1 MLICMYVCLSLCMY
15 VCMYVL
21 ADRKDADVDLLVSGN
36 SNLDIETN
44 MSSNV
49 GGVWAGQHTLPVWI

>member
-1 MLICMYVCLSLCMY
+1 MY

-21 ADRKDADVDLLVSGN
+21 ADRKDTDVDLLVGGN
-36 SNLDIETN
+36 SNLGIETN

-49 GGVWAGQHTLPVWI
+49 GGVGAGQHTLHVWI

>member
-1 MLICMYVCLSLCMY
+1 MYVCMY

-21 ADRKDADVDLLVSGN
+21 ADRKDTDVDLLVGGN
-36 SNLDIETN
+36 SNLGIETN

-49 GGVWAGQHTLPVWI
+49 GGVGAGQHTLHIRI

>member
-1 MLICMYVCLSLCMY
+1 MY